1 MGNGESAGLSTAQ
14 KVLGYG
20 SYAAALSKIAP
31 IYQNVLD
38 EEVLWNRAGD
48 IGGTKISSCPIVLD
62 APTTSMVKENER
74 MFLTSIRELLP
85 QIIIT
90 TFVEKDDEDIWS
102 EIADGIGKTAFIFVT
117 GPNMTSKDLHW
128 LGQSHNAAQ
137 PDGTLEYVQ
146 STIKEII

>member
-1 MGNGESAGLSTAQ
+1 MQ
-14 KVLGYG
+14 H
-20 SYAAALSKIAP
+20 SKIAP

-38 EEVLWNRAGD
+38 TEALWNHAGD
-48 IGGTKISSCPIVLD
+48 FEGTKISSCPIILD

-102 EIADGIGKTAFIFVT
+102 EIADGIGKTPYLRDRA
-117 GPNMTSKDLHW
+117 KHDL
-128 LGQSHNAAQ
+128 
-137 PDGTLEYVQ
+137 
-146 STIKEII
+146 